1 MSTYFKV
8 LYDTQAGGEYT
19 SDHSTPGYTELTW
32 PGGGRGQIIQDFPD
46 AGATGKLHVSLI
58 AGALPTDGQTMT
70 QGAVTADANGAA
82 TTLLYPAY
90 FRLDVDITD
99 VGADK
104 EIDIDTVG
112 GAPVADGGGVLP
124 THSLFFDGQ
133 TVDLTLGQTLT
144 FSGGQTAQ
152 LVNIIDQ
159 TAADGEI
166 EVRFISNLDAGLPV
180 DGDTF
185 TDEGTGDGTVA
196 GAIHPRTYTPLNLH
210 RLLADLNDDQQFVG
224 DDDLSSLDPTPSAK
238 DTDQIVRLIGGA
250 YITDALVLRMYG
262 GSIAQNPAGAAA
274 GGDTKYSGLDVQVTT
289 PLASTRP
296 VLIQYSNT
304 TGLPALIPDKWSNA
318 WNPDSIAGNVRIM
331 VKVRENG
338 VDIDGRRVRGA
349 LLELGENYFFG
360 GTTLGDA
367 TTSLALFSSGDGND
381 DSSGASHTTVV
392 LTDGYQTL
400 DYSNGN
406 GPTDFGMSVEFGTET
421 SIQTYQRAKYLQRRG
436 TADTI
441 FGLNGQLVLGMNR
454 NFAHD
459 GETGPLTENQ
469 LLAWGTIVA
478 YDTQSGTFTAGES
491 LTFSGGAKGRLLLI
505 DDDTPTGTM
514 IVEVIGGTAIGDDE
528 TITGSDSGAT
538 AAVNDVGGV
547 DTIESRSGTGWLMA
561 YDDDGTVGN
570 TYYQALSGLD
580 PLNNQPVYQLIGET
594 ITSVTVN
601 EPTTGVNTR
610 TINNQWIGLYTG
622 TNFQTNF
629 GIGIDISDAILGDL
643 NTNLLGAQQGVPNN
657 QSGVIT
663 NLVVGDRLWVY
674 SWDTVTTDANG
685 DAVPEWDQLSNDAL
699 LNGAAV
705 ATIVVTEAI
714 PSDTPSSGALRV
726 TNDEGIRVLIPYS
739 SWTGSTFTLTS
750 SYDFSG
756 TGLNDSVAATNDIAI
771 AYLDQIATATSHSF
785 TGIYNADRPLAGRV
799 IRGDN
804 TPIVPFPF
812 TPTFTATGFSQ
823 ATSRIDD
830 S

>member
-1 MSTYFKV
+1 MTTYFKV

-19 SDHSTPGYTELTW
+19 SDHSTPAFTELTW
-32 PGGGRGQIIQDFPD
+32 AGGGRGHIIQDFPD
-46 AGATGKLHVSLI
+46 AGTTGKLHVALI
-58 AGALPTDGQTMT
+58 AGAIPTDGQTMT
-70 QGAVTADANGAA
+70 QGAVTADANGNG

-104 EIDIDTVG
+104 EIDWDTAG
-112 GAPVADGGGVLP
+112 GAPVADGNGVLP
-124 THSLFFDGQ
+124 THSFFFDGQ
-133 TVDLTLGQTLT
+133 TVDLTVNQTLT
-144 FSGGQTAQ
+144 FSGGQTAE
-152 LVNIIDQ
+152 LINIIDQ
-159 TAADGEI
+159 TGADGEL

-196 GAIHPRTYTPLNLH
+196 GGVYERSYTPLHLH
-210 RLLADLNDDQQFVG
+210 RLLADLNDDAQFVG
-224 DDDLSSLDPTPSAK
+224 DDDLSSLDATPSAK

-250 YITDALVLRMYG
+250 YITDVLATHMFG

-274 GGDTKYSGLDVQVTT
+274 GGDTKFGGLDVQVTS

-296 VLIQYSNT
+296 VLIQYDIT
-304 TGLPALIPDKWSNA
+304 TGLPAIITDYWSTA
-318 WNPDSIAGNVRIM
+318 WNPDSIAGSVRVL
-331 VKVRENG
+331 VKIRENG
-338 VDIDGRRVRGA
+338 VDIDGRRVRGK
-349 LLELGENYFFG
+349 LLELGENYFEG

-367 TTSLALFSSGDGND
+367 TTSLALFASSDGND

-392 LTDGYQTL
+392 LTDGFQTI

-406 GPTDFGMSVEFGTET
+406 GPTDFGMSIDFGSET
-421 SIQTYQRAKYLQRRG
+421 SIQTYQRAKWLQRRG
-436 TADTI
+436 SSSTI
-441 FGLNGQLVLGMNR
+441 FGLNGQLVTGINR
-454 NFAHD
+454 NFIHD

-469 LLAWGTIVA
+469 LIAWGTIVA
-478 YDTQSGTFTAGES
+478 YDTQVGTFTTGES

-547 DTIESRSGTGWLMA
+547 DVIESRSGTGWLIA

-570 TYYQALSGLD
+570 TYYQYQSGLD
-580 PLNNQPVYQLIGET
+580 PVNNQPVYQLIGET

-601 EPTTGVNTR
+601 ETGLISSR

-629 GIGIDISDAILGDL
+629 GIGIEAADAVLGDL
-643 NTNLLGAQQGVPNN
+643 NRNLLDVQQGVPNN
-657 QSGVIT
+657 QTGQIT
-663 NLVVGDRLWVY
+663 NLVVGDRLWCY
-674 SWDTVTTDANG
+674 SWDGIDTDANG
-685 DAVPEWDQLSNDAL
+685 DAVPEWDQLSNNAL

-705 ATIVVTEAI
+705 ATIVVTEVI
-714 PSDTPSSGALRV
+714 PSDTPQVAALRV

-756 TGLNDSVAATNDIAI
+756 TGVNDSVAATNDIAI
-771 AYLDQIATATSHSF
+771 AYLDQVATATSHSF
-785 TGIYNADRPLAGRV
+785 TGIYNADRQMVTRV
-799 IRGDN
+799 LRGDN
-804 TPIVPFPF
+804 GPIVPSKA
-812 TPTFTATGFSQ
+812 TPTFSSTGFSI
-823 ATSRIDD
+823 AAGRIDD